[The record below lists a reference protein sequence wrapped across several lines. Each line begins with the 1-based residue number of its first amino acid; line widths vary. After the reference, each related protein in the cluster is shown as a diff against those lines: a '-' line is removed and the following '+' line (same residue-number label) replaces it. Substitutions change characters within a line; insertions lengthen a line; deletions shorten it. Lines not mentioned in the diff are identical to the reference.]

1 MIAFLRGIIIETKN
15 NRVVIDVNGMG
26 YRVFCLP
33 SFVLSVA
40 EKKDKEILLHTYQY
54 IRENVVELYGFET
67 TREEQMFEIL
77 IAISG
82 IGPKGAM
89 SILAAAPLD
98 VLQRAIV
105 SEDTSILTR
114 ISGIGNKTAHKIVV
128 ELQDKFGEEWGALP
142 GDITEETDVLDALTQ
157 LGYSRPE
164 AQKSLSQIP
173 RELKGVEEKI
183 KAALRI
189 LGK

>member
-89 SILAAAPLD
+89 SILAAA
-98 VLQRAIV
+98 
-105 SEDTSILTR
+105 
-114 ISGIGNKTAHKIVV
+114 NTAHIDYCN
-128 ELQDKFGEEWGALP
+128 QNIFHISHTCYPA
-142 GDITEETDVLDALTQ
+142 I
-157 LGYSRPE
+157 YS
-164 AQKSLSQIP
+164 L
-173 RELKGVEEKI
+173 VFF
-183 KAALRI
+183 RI
-189 LGK
+189 RLLF

>member
-89 SILAAAPLD
+89 SILAAAHLD

-128 ELQDKFGEEWGALP
+128 ELQDKFGEEWGA
-142 GDITEETDVLDALTQ
+142 
-157 LGYSRPE
+157 
-164 AQKSLSQIP
+164 
-173 RELKGVEEKI
+173 
-183 KAALRI
+183 
-189 LGK
+189 